1 MASPCQQHRE
11 RVLAARTPA
20 AVELLD
26 RKAATQ
32 YELMLMQ
39 LATDRRRL
47 KQIQSIERKIAL
59 KRELLPAYAAYVEGV
74 ITSQSGRPD
83 DVLMTILVWRIDTGD
98 LSGAIE
104 LAAYALQYGLN
115 TPDRYERTTACLIAE
130 EMADTALRGLTAGQT
145 VDPDLLEQTWQLT
158 APHDMFDPVRA
169 RLLKA
174 IGLAQQQAG
183 QPHLAVEPLKRALEL
198 DDRCGVK
205 KIIEQLERELKKEAL
220 PASQEQP
227 EAGVT
232 TPAGLPGEPRTRAAQ
247 GEADATARS
256 QSPDHRPS
264 TGRKDP
270 CA

>member
-11 RVLAARTPA
+11 RILAARIPA

-39 LATDRRRL
+39 LAGDRRRL

-98 LSGAIE
+98 LTGALQ

-130 EMADTALRGLTAGQT
+130 EIADTALRLMAAGT
-145 VDPDLLEQTWQLT
+145 PVDPDPLEQTWHLT

-183 QPHLAVEPLKRALEL
+183 QPHRAVEPLRRALEL

-205 KIIEQLERELKKEAL
+205 KIIEQIERELKKE
-220 PASQEQP
+220 QP
-227 EAGVT
+227 VAGVT
-232 TPAGLPGEPRTRAAQ
+232 PPAGLPGEPRTRAAQ
-247 GEADATARS
+247 GEADADADAFS
-256 QSPDHRPS
+256 QPPDHRPS
-264 TGRKDP
+264 TGRTEP